1 MVKVTDRKKRLHK
14 QKILK
19 KIKFYVFLFLI
30 LILLGGVV
38 WVIFFS
44 PLFEIK
50 KINLSGEDP
59 GDATAFTS
67 FLDTTIE
74 SRSWLNMK
82 PFYTGFLRELS
93 YNDKNSLFQNFGAL
107 ESGFKENFPEYSDS
121 QINFNWW
128 NQTLSLSVS
137 KRVLAALWCDESKC
151 GLVDENGI
159 YFKDLTISD
168 KQALLQDPDYTNYFL
183 LEGQFKG
190 TSQPVVIG
198 SLVVSPETI
207 KDLKNWYDNCKGN
220 IIGYREI
227 FLSDSSLECFSA
239 ITTLGMRLTFNPASN
254 VSEVLRAIKELQTQ
268 TKSNSNWQGLTSMNF
283 CFYPKIYYTPDGFFN
298 H

>member
-1 MVKVTDRKKRLHK
+1 MTDRKKRLHK

-19 KIKFYVFLFLI
+19 KIKFCVFLFLV
-30 LILLGGVV
+30 LLFVGGVV

-44 PLFEIK
+44 PVFEIK

-59 GDATAFTS
+59 SDATAFTS
-67 FLDTTIE
+67 FLDTSIE

-82 PFYTGFLRELS
+82 PFYTGFLKKLS

-107 ESGFKENFPEYSDS
+107 ENGFKENFPEYSDS

-128 NQTLSLSVS
+128 NQTLNLVVS

-168 KQALLQDPDYTNYFL
+168 KQTLLQDSDYTNYFL

-190 TSQPVVIG
+190 TAQPIIIG
-198 SLVVSPETI
+198 SLVASPETI
-207 KDLKNWYDNCKGN
+207 KNLKNWYDGCKGN
-220 IIGYREI
+220 IIAYREI
-227 FLSDSSLECFSA
+227 FLNESSLECFSA
-239 ITTLGMRLTFNPASN
+239 ATILGMPLTFNPASD
-254 VSEVLRAIKELQTQ
+254 VSEVLRAIKELQIQ
-268 TKSNSNWQGLTSMNF
+268 TKSNPNWQGLASINF

-298 H
+298 R